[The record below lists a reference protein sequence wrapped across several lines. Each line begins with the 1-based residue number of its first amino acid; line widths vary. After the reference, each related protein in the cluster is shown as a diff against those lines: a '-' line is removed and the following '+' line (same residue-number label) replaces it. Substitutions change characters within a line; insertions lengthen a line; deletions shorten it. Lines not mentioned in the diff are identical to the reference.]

1 MTELKDKMVILEN
14 SNYLN
19 FKCKLFLGNS
29 GKILVLE
36 NACQEV
42 NIR

>member
-14 SNYLN
+14 INYLN
-19 FKCKLFLGNS
+19 FKYKLFAGNS
-29 GKILVLE
+29 GQILVLE